1 MKVWMVATYKK
12 NELKRLQNNLQNQ
25 NFKFYY
31 PKIKTIKNNL
41 SIEEEPLFHGYI
53 FICARIEDYQKIK
66 YTKGISNV
74 ISFNNNIATLAND
87 EITELKR
94 IEETSSLE
102 PIVQKVFVGQEGAMI
117 DGPFKGSLIKIASLP
132 KKDRVNIFVHI
143 LGTNRRITASLSKIQ
158 L

>member
-31 PKIKTIKNNL
+31 PKIKTKKNNL
-41 SIEEEPLFHGYI
+41 SIVEEPLFHGYI
-53 FICARIEDYQKIK
+53 FICAKTEDYQKIK

-74 ISFNNNIATLAND
+74 ISFNNNIAILSNH
-87 EITELKR
+87 EITEIKR
-94 IEETSSLE
+94 IEEISSLE

-117 DGPFKGSLIKIASLP
+117 EGPFKGSLIKIASLP
-132 KKDRVNIFVHI
+132 KKDRVSIFVHI
-143 LGTNRRITASLSKIQ
+143 LGTNRRITTPLSEIQ